1 MTQGQIPPI
10 RGKNWRPDSPLHFV
24 NSLPADA
31 AKSELLRFAAERHDG
46 HLQLI
51 AAVWDFV
58 HRDEQSFDG
67 EQWHEFSNRFIDALG
82 QGLSGRTK
90 VKGLTDGEI
99 IPRRISEEHLER
111 RGDRFLIDITLC
123 LRRLAHYMS
132 VGNELRMEW
141 QRMMTRTRNLD
152 THLKEIF
159 TVGMDTPDG
168 GKFGGKGFR
177 STWQEACVAVA
188 TALERDTENPPGSP
202 YHGDYVAPMI
212 RDIGLCMAMGDTP
225 ADLMTA
231 QMGKVDSVMNG
242 GIEGAGGRDLHVG
255 CFHRGVLPP
264 TAPLPIAS
272 VTMTGMALSS
282 WKRNEQRFHVA
293 CIGEGSSSSGEWWE
307 ALNLAATRGLPISY
321 ILQNNQI
328 ALDTPPVNQSNVEL
342 WADKAVAMGMPSW
355 TIDGSDP
362 AAWHSSVACA
372 REFSM
377 SGGGP
382 TLIHVETMR
391 GCGHAHHHD
400 DLYLGA
406 PSGTPPGYVDRDLLS
421 YWEAKDPIPTHR
433 ELLISLGISEDELA
447 EMETEES
454 DLLDAAREHVESMD
468 WADPKTVT
476 KGVTS
481 LHDADTH
488 EDHLN
493 RLSGSSIHKKHEP
506 VLEVGEYLLNYAE
519 SGGWTYSRAIQQ
531 AMCDIAEQYG
541 DSTIFLGEDMEVAGA
556 FGMNIPLKA
565 NGHQDKLLDMPLC
578 EAVIIH
584 SATGAA
590 LSGMRPMAEIQFG
603 GFAAL
608 AHNALLNNAAMLR
621 WRWGANVPL
630 TVRVPLGARTRSGP
644 FHANMI
650 ESWYANDPG
659 LVVVAPGTPQDAY
672 DLLREAAELDDPVLF
687 LEHIGLYGLRG
698 GLTGWGQN
706 INQNVD
712 TQPVKDAIESGNR
725 LKIGKAGVVRGGRDV
740 TVVTWGAMLH
750 IAKQAADILSEEDIE
765 VEIID
770 VRTLIPFDA
779 ETCVSSVTRT
789 GRLVVLQEGQ
799 WFGGIG
805 HSMQSRIMEE
815 AFYALE
821 SAPLVIGALDTP
833 VPFAPP
839 LENHTVPGLEH
850 VVKALRQVAQG

>member
-1 MTQGQIPPI
+1 
-10 RGKNWRPDSPLHFV
+10 
-24 NSLPADA
+24 
-31 AKSELLRFAAERHDG
+31 
-46 HLQLI
+46 
-51 AAVWDFV
+51 
-58 HRDEQSFDG
+58 
-67 EQWHEFSNRFIDALG
+67 
-82 QGLSGRTK
+82 
-90 VKGLTDGEI
+90 
-99 IPRRISEEHLER
+99 
-111 RGDRFLIDITLC
+111 
-123 LRRLAHYMS
+123 
-132 VGNELRMEW
+132 
-141 QRMMTRTRNLD
+141 
-152 THLKEIF
+152 
-159 TVGMDTPDG
+159 
-168 GKFGGKGFR
+168 
-177 STWQEACVAVA
+177 
-188 TALERDTENPPGSP
+188 
-202 YHGDYVAPMI
+202 
-212 RDIGLCMAMGDTP
+212 
-225 ADLMTA
+225 
-231 QMGKVDSVMNG
+231 
-242 GIEGAGGRDLHVG
+242 
-255 CFHRGVLPP
+255 
-264 TAPLPIAS
+264 
-272 VTMTGMALSS
+272 
-282 WKRNEQRFHVA
+282 
-293 CIGEGSSSSGEWWE
+293 
-307 ALNLAATRGLPISY
+307 
-321 ILQNNQI
+321 
-328 ALDTPPVNQSNVEL
+328 
-342 WADKAVAMGMPSW
+342 
-355 TIDGSDP
+355 
-362 AAWHSSVACA
+362 
-372 REFSM
+372 
-377 SGGGP
+377 
-382 TLIHVETMR
+382 
-391 GCGHAHHHD
+391 
-400 DLYLGA
+400 
-406 PSGTPPGYVDRDLLS
+406 
-421 YWEAKDPIPTHR
+421 
-433 ELLISLGISEDELA
+433 
-447 EMETEES
+447 
-454 DLLDAAREHVESMD
+454 MD
-468 WADPKTVT
+468 WADPSTVT
-476 KGVTS
+476 KGITS

-488 EDHLN
+488 EDHLT
-493 RLSGSSIHKKHEP
+493 RISGSKIHSEHKA
-506 VLEVGEYLLNYAE
+506 VLEVGECLLNYAE

-541 DSTIFLGEDMEVAGA
+541 DSTIFMGEDMEVAGA

-740 TVVTWGAMLH
+740 TLVTWGAMLH

>member
-1 MTQGQIPPI
+1 
-10 RGKNWRPDSPLHFV
+10 
-24 NSLPADA
+24 
-31 AKSELLRFAAERHDG
+31 
-46 HLQLI
+46 
-51 AAVWDFV
+51 
-58 HRDEQSFDG
+58 
-67 EQWHEFSNRFIDALG
+67 
-82 QGLSGRTK
+82 
-90 VKGLTDGEI
+90 
-99 IPRRISEEHLER
+99 
-111 RGDRFLIDITLC
+111 
-123 LRRLAHYMS
+123 
-132 VGNELRMEW
+132 
-141 QRMMTRTRNLD
+141 
-152 THLKEIF
+152 
-159 TVGMDTPDG
+159 
-168 GKFGGKGFR
+168 
-177 STWQEACVAVA
+177 
-188 TALERDTENPPGSP
+188 
-202 YHGDYVAPMI
+202 
-212 RDIGLCMAMGDTP
+212 MA
-225 ADLMTA
+225 
-231 QMGKVDSVMNG
+231 
-242 GIEGAGGRDLHVG
+242 
-255 CFHRGVLPP
+255 
-264 TAPLPIAS
+264 
-272 VTMTGMALSS
+272 
-282 WKRNEQRFHVA
+282 
-293 CIGEGSSSSGEWWE
+293 
-307 ALNLAATRGLPISY
+307 
-321 ILQNNQI
+321 
-328 ALDTPPVNQSNVEL
+328 
-342 WADKAVAMGMPSW
+342 
-355 TIDGSDP
+355 
-362 AAWHSSVACA
+362 
-372 REFSM
+372 
-377 SGGGP
+377 GGGP
-382 TLIHVETMR
+382 TLIHVETRR
-391 GCGHAHHHD
+391 GGGHAHHHD

-433 ELLISLGISEDELA
+433 DLLISLGISEDELA

-468 WADPKTVT
+468 WGDPKTVT

-541 DSTIFLGEDMEVAGA
+541 DSTIFMGEDMEVAGA

-740 TVVTWGAMLH
+740 TLVTWGAMLH

-789 GRLVVLQEGQ
+789 GRLGVLQEGQ
-799 WFGGIG
+799 GFGGSG